1 MNGYNEYIK
10 SHPEANVN
18 QAMQGFIDYI
28 QSNEAMSFIQ
38 EEIKKYAQDGISNE
52 EMSQIMRDLFEK
64 YQEQLGNTDLN
75 MAKINEYILQ
85 YLQSD
90 EAKNILTNEMTT
102 IIQTTDLQSQI
113 TAIMSQYMNS
123 YMQTISSSLQKEMQR
138 NCEAYEKS
146 DATRKRKTE
155 K

>member
-1 MNGYNEYIK
+1 MSSLFTIDQNKMKNAFKFDTSKIQIDLSNLNTALTNQSLPDIDLQQIIQQIHFNLSDEQIKHLTTSLMNGYNEYIK

-64 YQEQLGNTDLN
+64 YQEQLGDTELN
-75 MAKINEYILQ
+75 MI
-85 YLQSD
+85 
-90 EAKNILTNEMTT
+90 KN
-102 IIQTTDLQSQI
+102 Q
-113 TAIMSQYMNS
+113 
-123 YMQTISSSLQKEMQR
+123 
-138 NCEAYEKS
+138 
-146 DATRKRKTE
+146 
-155 K
+155 

>member
-1 MNGYNEYIK
+1 MNSYNEYIK

-123 YMQTISSSLQKEMQR
+123 
-138 NCEAYEKS
+138 
-146 DATRKRKTE
+146 
-155 K
+155 

>member
-1 MNGYNEYIK
+1 
-10 SHPEANVN
+10 
-18 QAMQGFIDYI
+18 
-28 QSNEAMSFIQ
+28 MSFIQ

-138 NCEAYEKS
+138 SMMNS
-146 DATRKRKTE
+146 F
-155 K
+155 

>member
-1 MNGYNEYIK
+1 MVIK

-64 YQEQLGNTDLN
+64 YQEQLGDTELN
-75 MAKINEYILQ
+75 MIKIIFYNICNLMKLKI
-85 YLQSD
+85 YLQM
-90 EAKNILTNEMTT
+90 K
-102 IIQTTDLQSQI
+102 
-113 TAIMSQYMNS
+113 
-123 YMQTISSSLQKEMQR
+123 
-138 NCEAYEKS
+138 
-146 DATRKRKTE
+146 
-155 K
+155 

>member
-1 MNGYNEYIK
+1 MSSFFTIDQNKMKNVFKFDTSKIQIDLSNLNTALTNQSLPAIDLQQIIQQIRFNLSDEQINHLTTSLMNSYNEYIK

-75 MAKINEYILQ
+75 MAKIN
-85 YLQSD
+85 
-90 EAKNILTNEMTT
+90 
-102 IIQTTDLQSQI
+102 
-113 TAIMSQYMNS
+113 
-123 YMQTISSSLQKEMQR
+123 
-138 NCEAYEKS
+138 
-146 DATRKRKTE
+146 
-155 K
+155 